1 MSDKGDPKR
10 NEASPR
16 AIKRLPQHEIIAILR
31 GAGSVSAAGGR
42 SLLAKLL
49 KGSREKAVYEHGL
62 DANPV
67 FGYYQEL
74 SEDEI
79 LSRID
84 WLIDRGYLALD
95 HEGRRPLLVL
105 TPRGREIERQA
116 VAVELMDD
124 FDELLEQGPPYDL
137 TFLVEGDRELIPL
150 LLDKVAQSRDPKY
163 IPLLEAWSVL
173 EFKKVR
179 NRIQQVIAALQRP

>member
-1 MSDKGDPKR
+1 MRKKGDPQR
-10 NEASPR
+10 SESSPHGV
-16 AIKRLPQHEIIAILR
+16 KRLPQHEIIAILR
-31 GAGSVSAAGGR
+31 GAGSVTAGGGR

-49 KGSREKAVYEHGL
+49 KGSRDKAVYERGL

-105 TPRGREIERQA
+105 TPLGREIERQT

-124 FDELLEQGPPYDL
+124 FDEMLEKGPPYDL
-137 TFLVEGDRELIPL
+137 TFLVEGDREVIPVL
-150 LLDKVAQSRDPKY
+150 LEKVAQSRDPKY

-179 NRIQQVIAALQRP
+179 NRIQQVIAALKQP